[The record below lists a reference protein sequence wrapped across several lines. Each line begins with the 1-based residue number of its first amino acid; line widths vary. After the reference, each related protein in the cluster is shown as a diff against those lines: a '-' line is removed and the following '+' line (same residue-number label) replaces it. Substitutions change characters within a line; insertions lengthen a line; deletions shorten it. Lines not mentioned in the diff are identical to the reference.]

1 MRGANAEGPVEF
13 ILWVLSSFGNEL
25 SASNCAAT
33 RTKLNTIL
41 YGK

>member
-25 SASNCAAT
+25 SASNCGYAH
-33 RTKLNTIL
+33 
-41 YGK
+41 